1 MTKKEAEKLLY
12 VFLKRHKL
20 AEKYYYYC
28 VVYNERRSHGRENYL
43 SLPRKEYLKKIM
55 DEHCDWFL
63 NGQVAHDL
71 DGFFNFREHSFAWDK
86 TPEGYNYWED
96 WFYKWEKEMGNR
108 LWREHITNNE

>member
-43 SLPRKEYLKKIM
+43 SLPRKVQTIDQSPSPLRVQKNHSDTSLLTICKNSVL
-55 DEHCDWFL
+55 DFL
-63 NGQVAHDL
+63 IPILQ
-71 DGFFNFREHSFAWDK
+71 K
-86 TPEGYNYWED
+86 
-96 WFYKWEKEMGNR
+96 
-108 LWREHITNNE
+108 